1 MGETEDERESAPLVV
16 EAESKQLDTS
26 PLLAAID
33 ALDYSLQTTNRQD
46 PTLMQ
51 PILLAPPT
59 LHLQSNETPSLNSTS
74 PIANHRSMYTSKTV
88 LKVNGNL
95 KQMAARWTEEEWT
108 NRRRIVHFSKSQD
121 GDILNVDSKA
131 VPVTE
136 IPANSICISC
146 ICSWKHLASSSI
158 EKKNRLLHNLDDFH
172 PQTISGTKNHT
183 SGLFKTVM
191 DFGHPRP
198 RDMEMDFKML
208 PWNCLEPMLKTTIRK
223 YSFMSSETK
232 HGNPERERE
241 LDADDTPA
249 ASSELSGF
257 CPGRPGTF
265 LRWLEDTLF
274 SILKDLDADNDVRE
288 RLLGVLPD
296 LLRAFALKIGYNMP
310 TDAHHAAEYFVEK
323 YRQEANNAQ
332 E

>member
-1 MGETEDERESAPLVV
+1 
-16 EAESKQLDTS
+16 
-26 PLLAAID
+26 
-33 ALDYSLQTTNRQD
+33 
-46 PTLMQ
+46 
-51 PILLAPPT
+51 
-59 LHLQSNETPSLNSTS
+59 
-74 PIANHRSMYTSKTV
+74 
-88 LKVNGNL
+88 
-95 KQMAARWTEEEWT
+95 MAARWTEKEWT

-121 GDILNVDSKA
+121 GDILNVDFKA
-131 VPVTE
+131 VLVTE

-146 ICSWKHLASSSI
+146 IWCDDFSDCYLTHFDAMYLLEQLLEAPGRFSV

-208 PWNCLEPMLKTTIRK
+208 PWNGLEPMLKTTIRK